1 MSHIEIGMTHDE
13 ELALTHM
20 LSGDPLI
27 GFYIQNQVKSGNM
40 NPLRSMPVCT
50 RCERPALYE
59 GTYAQCPAC
68 GQRTPRNL
76 TITVKQYMDQQL
88 YK

>member
-1 MSHIEIGMTHDE
+1 MSSLELGMTHDE
-13 ELALTHM
+13 EVALTHM
-20 LSGDPLI
+20 LSGDPLV
-27 GFYIQNQVKSGNM
+27 GFYIRNQVSAGNP

-59 GTYAQCPAC
+59 GKDALCPAC

-76 TITVKQYMDQQL
+76 TITVKQYMDQRL
-88 YK
+88 FK